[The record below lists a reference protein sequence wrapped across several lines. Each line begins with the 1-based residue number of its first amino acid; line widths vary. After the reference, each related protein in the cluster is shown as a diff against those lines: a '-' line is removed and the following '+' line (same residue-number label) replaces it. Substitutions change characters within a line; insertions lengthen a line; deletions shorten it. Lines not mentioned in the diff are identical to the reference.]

1 MKRKRI
7 SFFLLLS
14 VLLLA
19 GCHQDIDERIAQLKD
34 DVADLEAQ
42 VNRINENTATLAGLV
57 SALEKNDHITS
68 IRPWSLLDRNGY
80 LISFSSG
87 TTLRLYNGTNG
98 ISPIIGVRYNE
109 DYDAYYWTV
118 QWGPGGN
125 AVWMTDASGRRVRA
139 TSWVPQLKIEDG
151 IWWYSFD
158 GTYWNKTGWGAAQ
171 GEQGSSF
178 FSSID
183 TSDPY
188 YVIFTLADNT
198 QFQIPT
204 QQAFDELS
212 AQCDEVNRS
221 FQTYTDLIQNTDG
234 SIFVKSVV
242 AFEENGVSGARITL
256 ESGKVLTIRNG
267 LNNRDS
273 VLLSARTYTDGKSY
287 WVFRNRSSDEY
298 QWLHY
303 QGQMVCLTQE
313 SVTPYLGIIDS
324 VGQFYFTVAYG
335 DGPAEMMRD
344 ADGNPVAATGQVVPD
359 FFTAADLSDPSCVVL
374 TLADGT
380 EVRLLRTRSYT
391 PTVTTS
397 LRSDYV
403 EAGTSYTFQL
413 LLFVKD
419 TLQQS
424 APCTSLEDYQEA
436 SGVQFE
442 AIAVDDGYVD
452 DIVLVSMASDATY
465 AASRGIVAYD
475 MILDVRFTTG
485 PASQWNTSM
494 KSRYAV
500 FLSWQ
505 NKSIMKVVEF
515 NRAILATGIT
525 LSAETLEM
533 TVGGSA
539 TLKATVTPSNTTDQT
554 SWRSSN
560 TAIATVSSS
569 GEVKA
574 VAPGSCT
581 ITATAGRRSAACNVT
596 VKAATP

>member
-1 MKRKRI
+1 MKRNRI
-7 SFFLLLS
+7 SFILLLS
-14 VLLLA
+14 ALLLA
-19 GCHQDIDERIAQLKD
+19 GCHQDIDERIAQLKT
-34 DVADLEAQ
+34 DVAGLEAQ
-42 VNRINENTATLAGLV
+42 VSRINENISTLSGII

-68 IRPWSLLDRNGY
+68 IHPWSLLDRNGY
-80 LISFSSG
+80 QISFSSG

-98 ISPIIGVRYNE
+98 ISPIVGVRYNE

-178 FSSID
+178 FSSVD

-198 QFQIPT
+198 RFQVPT

-212 AQCDEVNRS
+212 AQCDEINRS
-221 FQTYTDLIQNTDG
+221 FQTYTNIMNNTDG
-234 SIFVKSVV
+234 SIFVKSVI

-256 ESGKVLTIRNG
+256 ESGRVLTIRNG

-287 WVFRNRSSDEY
+287 WVYRNRSTDEY
-298 QWLHY
+298 QWLRY
-303 QGQMVCLTQE
+303 QGQMVCVTQE
-313 SVTPYLGIIDS
+313 GVTPYLGIIDS

-344 ADGNPVAATGQVVPD
+344 AYGNPVAATGQVVPD

-380 EVRLLRTRSYT
+380 IVRLQRTRRYT

-403 EAGTSYTFQL
+403 EAGSSYTFQL
-413 LLFVKD
+413 LLFVQD

-424 APCTSLEDYQEA
+424 APCISFEDYQEA
-436 SGVQFE
+436 SGVRFE

-452 DIVLVSMASDATY
+452 DIVLISMTSDTTY
-465 AASRGIVAYD
+465 TASRGIVAYD
-475 MILDVRFTTG
+475 MILD
-485 PASQWNTSM
+485 
-494 KSRYAV
+494 
-500 FLSWQ
+500 
-505 NKSIMKVVEF
+505 
-515 NRAILATGIT
+515 
-525 LSAETLEM
+525 
-533 TVGGSA
+533 
-539 TLKATVTPSNTTDQT
+539 
-554 SWRSSN
+554 
-560 TAIATVSSS
+560 
-569 GEVKA
+569 
-574 VAPGSCT
+574 
-581 ITATAGRRSAACNVT
+581 
-596 VKAATP
+596 